1 MNNNLNNQKPVEFFS
16 AERIKIEID
25 GQQILWRDMK
35 LEIDSR
41 IGEHTIGKI
50 KYIGSV
56 NQLSLYDALIDR
68 KGDKEIKKMKKV
80 IIAIV
85 LLVALSSC
93 GNNSNNNTISEEKRK
108 EIEMELSKINDNANK
123 EEIEKLMV
131 TAMMNY
137 KTNPEISILYFQKLI
152 KYKPEAGK
160 FLADYYLEK
169 KDNENYE
176 KYQKIAAEAGIDDS
190 IYNLA
195 VFYSNI
201 GKYEESV
208 KWYRVYLE
216 KHKEDKGVKQ
226 NLAITYGE
234 WEKYDEAEKI
244 FKELGYNEGNGKYYT
259 AMYYKTRKNFDKAE
273 KLYRELI
280 AEGNPDGYFGMGQLY
295 EFKYKGKWS
304 KLKEIEEFYKKGAKM
319 GEAKSAFTLGDK
331 YFDFGYYH
339 DSIKYFKIA
348 AEKGDIDAMFN
359 VGLAYYIEREYKPAI
374 EWFEKAAANGSESAK
389 KKLKE
394 IEEKRKQG
402 YVFE

>member
-1 MNNNLNNQKPVEFFS
+1 
-16 AERIKIEID
+16 
-25 GQQILWRDMK
+25 
-35 LEIDSR
+35 
-41 IGEHTIGKI
+41 
-50 KYIGSV
+50 
-56 NQLSLYDALIDR
+56 
-68 KGDKEIKKMKKV
+68 MKKV
-80 IIAIV
+80 IMAII
-85 LLVALSSC
+85 LLIILSNC
-93 GNNSNNNTISEEKRK
+93 GNNGNTLSEEKRK
-108 EIEMELSKINDNANK
+108 EIEMELSKINDNASK

-131 TAMMNY
+131 TAMINY

-152 KYKPEAGK
+152 KYKPEAGR
-160 FLADYYLEK
+160 FLADYYLER

-176 KYQKIAAEAGIDDS
+176 KYQKIAAEAGLDDS

-195 VFYSNI
+195 LFYSDI

-208 KWYRVYLE
+208 KWYKVYLG
-216 KHKEDKGVKQ
+216 KHKEDKRVKQ
-226 NLAITYGE
+226 NLAITYGK
-234 WEKYDEAEKI
+234 WGKYDEAEKI

-295 EFKYKGKWS
+295 EYKYKGKWS
-304 KLKEIEEFYKKGAKM
+304 KLKEIEEFYKKGAEM
-319 GEAKSAFTLGDK
+319 GGAKSAFTLGDK
-331 YFDFGYYH
+331 YFELGYYTEA
-339 DSIKYFKIA
+339 IKYFKIA
-348 AEKGDIDAMFN
+348 AEKGDEKAMFN
-359 VGLAYYIEREYKPAI
+359 VGLAYYIKYEYKPAI